1 MQQKNKEVSIQ
12 VKVDKRIADDLKK
25 RAKQKEM
32 FFSSYVRRILVNQT
46 KKEQK
51 QK

>member
-1 MQQKNKEVSIQ
+1 MQTNKEVTIS
-12 VKVDKRIADDLKK
+12 VRVDKKIADQLKK

-32 FFSSYVRRILVNQT
+32 FFSSYVRRVLTNQT
-46 KKEQK
+46 KKERK

>member
-1 MQQKNKEVSIQ
+1 MEKNKQVTIA
-12 VKVDKRIADDLKK
+12 VKVDKKISDELKR

-32 FFSSYVRRILVNQT
+32 FFSSYVRRILINETQ
-46 KKEQK
+46 KEQ